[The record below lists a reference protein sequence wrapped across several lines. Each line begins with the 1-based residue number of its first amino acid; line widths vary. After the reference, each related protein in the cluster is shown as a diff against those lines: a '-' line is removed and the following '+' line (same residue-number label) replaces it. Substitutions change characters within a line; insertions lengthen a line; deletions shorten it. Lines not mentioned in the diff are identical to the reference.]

1 MDFEDVL
8 KSRYSARRFLSKPVP
23 AATLERLLE
32 LAQHT
37 PSWCNTQPWRL
48 VITRGEA
55 TERFRRA
62 LYEHA
67 RSGAKPEPD
76 FAFPAAYLGAY
87 RDRRKVCG
95 VQLYRALGI
104 GRDDKAAAAEQSL
117 ENFRF
122 FGAPHVVILTTDESL
137 GAYGM
142 LDCGLYIQTFML
154 AARNL
159 GIDSIAQAALA
170 SYPAFIRQ
178 FFDLP
183 ADRKL
188 VCGISFGYADEA
200 HAIHSYRT
208 ERAGL
213 NDVVRYVDR

>member
-1 MDFEDVL
+1 MDFDAVL

-23 AATLERLLE
+23 AATLECLLE

-37 PSWCNTQPWRL
+37 PSWCNTQPWQL

-55 TERFRRA
+55 TERFRQA
-62 LYEHA
+62 LYEHV

-95 VQLYRALGI
+95 VQLYQALGI

-122 FGAPHVVILTTDESL
+122 FGAPHVAILTTDEAL

-154 AARNL
+154 AARSL

-178 FFDLP
+178 FLDLP

-208 ERAGL
+208 ERADL
-213 NDVVRYVDR
+213 SDVVRYVDR